1 MIEDADRALPAL
13 AARVAERAAGAT
25 QDDLSA
31 LREHGFDDRALLD
44 AALTIGYFCF
54 VNRLV
59 LMLGV
64 RLEEGYEATC
74 GPDVV
79 GPATS
84 A

>member
-1 MIEDADRALPAL
+1 MIEDADCALLAL

-25 QDDLSA
+25 QDDLAGLSA
-31 LREHGFDDRALLD
+31 HGFDDRALLD
-44 AALTIGYFCF
+44 ATLTVGCFSF

-59 LMLGV
+59 PMLGV
-64 RLEEGYEATC
+64 PLEEGYEATC

-84 A
+84 G

>member
-1 MIEDADRALPAL
+1 MEDADRALLVL
-13 AARVAERAAGAT
+13 AARVAERAASAT
-25 QDDLSA
+25 PDDLSA
-31 LREHGFDDRALLD
+31 LCAHGFDDRGLLD
-44 AALTIGYFCF
+44 ATLTIGYFCF
-54 VNRLV
+54 VNRSV

-84 A
+84 G